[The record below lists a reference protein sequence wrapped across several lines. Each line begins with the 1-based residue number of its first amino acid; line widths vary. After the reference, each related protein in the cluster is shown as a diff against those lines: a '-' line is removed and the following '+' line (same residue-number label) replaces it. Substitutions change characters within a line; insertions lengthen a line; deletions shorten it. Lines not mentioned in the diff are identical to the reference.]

1 MRKYVEEVGKTYKT
15 THSGDVLVVEY
26 GGANKVLVRFK
37 DTGHERFTTL
47 AELRNGRVVDRTKP
61 KGENLWYLGDGKYKT
76 KVSGVLTREF
86 NIWKGVTRRCLLK
99 SQKIL
104 QPTYEDATVCDEWLN
119 FQNFAEWCNKQKLF
133 NDKDD
138 KGKSY
143 QLDKDI
149 LVKGNKLYSPETCC
163 FVPRE
168 INNLFTLRNKCR
180 GELPLG
186 VVKFYVKS
194 KQSFRYM
201 VSFSF
206 FGSTKSGKTFDT
218 PEEAFYCYKNAKESY
233 IKSLAEKWKDHIE
246 PKVYTALLCY
256 EIEIND

>member
-1 MRKYVEEVGKTYKT
+1 MRKYVEEVGKIYKT
-15 THSGDVLVVEY
+15 THSGDVLVVGY

-47 AELRNGRVVDRTKP
+47 DELRKGCVVDRTKP
-61 KGENLWYLGDGKYKT
+61 KGENLWCLGDGKYKT
-76 KVSGVLTREF
+76 RVSGVLTREF

-104 QPTYEDATVCDEWLN
+104 QPTYEDVTVCDEWLN
-119 FQNFAEWCNKQKLF
+119 FQNFAEWCNQQNGFHSLTDSGENF
-133 NDKDD
+133 
-138 KGKSY
+138 

-149 LVKGNKLYSPETCC
+149 LVKGNKIYSPDTCC

-168 INNLFTLRNKCR
+168 INNLFTLRKRCR

-186 VVKFYVKS
+186 VRKFYVKS
-194 KQSFRYM
+194 KQGFRYTI
-201 VSFSF
+201 SFNIPEK
-206 FGSTKSGKTFDT
+206 TKSGKTFDT

-233 IKSLAEKWKDHIE
+233 IKSLAEKWKGRIE

-256 EIEIND
+256 EIDIND